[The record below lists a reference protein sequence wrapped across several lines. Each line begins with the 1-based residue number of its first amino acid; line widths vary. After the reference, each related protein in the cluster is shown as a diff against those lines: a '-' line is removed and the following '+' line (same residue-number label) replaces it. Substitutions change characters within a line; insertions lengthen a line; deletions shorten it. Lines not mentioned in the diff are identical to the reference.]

1 VPGGIVGELADVE
14 DPAER
19 IDRRRGKAPLVRVD
33 PDRHLHAGLPSSTDL
48 RWWLAE
54 DKQASG

>member
-1 VPGGIVGELADVE
+1 VAGGVVGELPNAKH
-14 DPAER
+14 PAEGV
-19 IDRRRGKAPLVRVD
+19 DRRRGKARLVGID
-33 PDRHLHAGLPSSTDL
+33 PDRHLHAGLLPTADL